1 MPALT
6 HDTEHLLY
14 DEAHANKPLKITN
27 TPDLIKPVCHGL
39 AFMTVRETSFTQNK
53 TKTKAMAFENF
64 LCSNQHRE
72 HFIRQ
77 TCTN

>member
-53 TKTKAMAFENF
+53 TKN
-64 LCSNQHRE
+64 
-72 HFIRQ
+72 
-77 TCTN
+77 